1 MNNAAQNP
9 GPIALPDGQVLKLE
23 QPLVMGIVNVTPD
36 SFSDGGMFY
45 SPDDAV
51 KHAKKLIDDG
61 ADIIDVGGESTRPGS
76 DAVPLDEETERVI
89 PVIRAI
95 RDISPIPIS
104 IDTTKPG
111 VAKEAIKNG
120 ATMINDISALR
131 FDENMAEVAATHKT
145 PVVLMHM
152 LGQPKTMQEAPHYH
166 DCINEIKQFFSER
179 IHFCLNYG
187 IDKDRIILDPGIG
200 FGKRLE
206 DNLEILR
213 RLDEFR
219 MFDCP
224 LLLGASR
231 KSFISMITRDRHD
244 PLARIGGSIAAAIL
258 AVCNGAH
265 IIRVHDVAATVEA
278 IKVTDA
284 IKGAH

>member
-1 MNNAAQNP
+1 M
-9 GPIALPDGQVLKLE
+9 ALPNGQSLTFE
-23 QPLVMGIVNVTPD
+23 RPLVMGIVNVTPD

-45 SPDDAV
+45 APDDAI
-51 KHAKKLIDDG
+51 KHARQLIADG

-76 DAVPLDEETERVI
+76 EPVPIDDETRRVI

-95 RDISPIPIS
+95 REHSPIPIS
-104 IDTTKPG
+104 IDTTKSD
-111 VAKEAIKNG
+111 VAEEAIKNG
-120 ATMINDISALR
+120 ATIINDISALR
-131 FDENMAEVAATHKT
+131 FDHKMVEVASAYKT

-166 DCINEIKQFFSER
+166 DCLSEIRQFFSER

-187 IDKDRIILDPGIG
+187 IDKNRIIIDPGIG

-213 RLDEFR
+213 RLEEFR

-244 PLARIGGSIAAAIL
+244 PLSRIGGSIASAVL
-258 AVCNGAH
+258 AVRNGAH
-265 IIRVHDVAATVEA
+265 IVRVHDVAATVEA
-278 IKVTDA
+278 IKVTAA
-284 IKGAH
+284 IEGAQ

>member
-1 MNNAAQNP
+1 MMNVIQNP
-9 GPIALPDGQVLKLE
+9 GAMTLPSGQMLKFE
-23 QPLVMGIVNVTPD
+23 RPLVMGIVNVTPD

-45 SPDDAV
+45 APDDAIT
-51 KHAKKLIDDG
+51 HARQLIEDG

-76 DAVPLDEETERVI
+76 ESVPLDEEAKRVV

-95 RDISPIPIS
+95 RELSPIPIS
-104 IDTTKPG
+104 IDTTKSD
-111 VAKEAIKNG
+111 VAEEAIKHG
-120 ATMINDISALR
+120 ATIINDISALR
-131 FDENMAEVAATHKT
+131 FDKKMVEVAAAHRT

-152 LGQPKTMQEAPHYH
+152 LGQPKTMQSAPHYH
-166 DCINEIKQFFSER
+166 DCLSEIKQFFSER

-187 IDKDRIILDPGIG
+187 IDKNQIILDPGIG

-206 DNLEILR
+206 DNLDILR
-213 RLDEFR
+213 RLEEFR

-244 PLARIGGSIAAAIL
+244 PMARIGGSIASAII

-265 IIRVHDVAATVEA
+265 IVRVHDVAATVEA
-278 IKVTDA
+278 IKVTAA
-284 IKGAH
+284 IRGIN